1 MSTTSPPVRAPR
13 EVNSTLVFVAS
24 YAWRL
29 LVVAAVA
36 VGALW
41 LLGRLWV
48 IVLALAIA
56 ILLTRVLEPVA
67 KKLVDRGARR
77 GLAAGGTLVGF
88 LVVIFGAAALIIPV
102 IVDEV
107 DELGPTLSTAVDDVE
122 DWLVEDSPFNV
133 SRQDLDDLRVDA
145 SAAFGNSVRASS
157 DSIAS
162 GALAALE
169 GVLGIFLS
177 LITAFFMLKDGPRFQ
192 SWVLGRVSGDR
203 RELTRRMSARSWTTL
218 GGYLKGA
225 AILGVV
231 EGVIIGV
238 TLTLV
243 GAKLALPV
251 ALLTFA
257 SAFVPILGAITAGA
271 VATLVALAT
280 AGFVPALIV
289 VSVAIVVQQ
298 LDNDLLA
305 PVIYGKALQL
315 HPLVIL
321 FAVVAGGALFGIA
334 GTLMAVPVTAVVL
347 NALAEARLVR
357 SEGSSPVS
365 AASDEDQNSS

>member
-1 MSTTSPPVRAPR
+1 MPTTDPSSRAPR
-13 EVNSTLVFVAS
+13 EVNPTLVLVAA
-24 YAWRL
+24 YGWRL
-29 LVVAAVA
+29 IVVAAVV

-41 LLGRLWV
+41 LLGQLWV
-48 IVLALAIA
+48 LVMALAIA
-56 ILLTRVLEPVA
+56 ILLTRVLEPLA
-67 KKLVDRGARR
+67 KRLVDRGARR
-77 GLAAGGTLVGF
+77 GLAAAGVLLGF
-88 LVVIFGAAALIIPV
+88 LLALGGAAALIIPV

-107 DELGPTLSTAVDDVE
+107 EELGPTLSTAVDDVE
-122 DWLVEDSPFNV
+122 DWLVDESPFDI
-133 SRQDLDDLRVDA
+133 SRQDLDDLRAEA

-169 GVLGIFLS
+169 GVLGIFLA
-177 LITAFFMLKDGPRFQ
+177 LITAFFMLKDGPRLQ
-192 SWVLGRVSGDR
+192 AWVLGRTSGDR
-203 RELTRRMSARSWTTL
+203 RELTRRLSARSWTTL

-231 EGVIIGV
+231 EGIIIGV

-243 GAKLALPV
+243 GANLALPV

-257 SAFVPILGAITAGA
+257 AAFVPIVGAITAGA

-347 NALAEARLVR
+347 NALAEAELFR
-357 SEGSSPVS
+357 SERSS
-365 AASDEDQNSS
+365 AADQNSS

>member
-1 MSTTSPPVRAPR
+1 
-13 EVNSTLVFVAS
+13 
-24 YAWRL
+24 
-29 LVVAAVA
+29 
-36 VGALW
+36 
-41 LLGRLWV
+41 
-48 IVLALAIA
+48 
-56 ILLTRVLEPVA
+56 
-67 KKLVDRGARR
+67 
-77 GLAAGGTLVGF
+77 
-88 LVVIFGAAALIIPV
+88 
-102 IVDEV
+102 
-107 DELGPTLSTAVDDVE
+107 VE

-169 GVLGIFLS
+169 GVLGIFLA